1 MSVGES
7 SAPVCELPPTRRGTA
22 AVDGQG
28 DPALD
33 VIRYDKPNGTLS
45 SRVEPDV
52 GDTITTWQPSTDAD
66 RLRATT
72 KAANNQQAAAF
83 IPSNAQKA

>member
-1 MSVGES
+1 V
-7 SAPVCELPPTRRGTA
+7 AA

-28 DPALD
+28 DAALD
-33 VIRYDKPNGTLS
+33 VIRYDTPNGTLS

-52 GDTITTWQPSTDAD
+52 GDTITTWQPSTDAGTQS
-66 RLRATT
+66 ATT
-72 KAANNQQAAAF
+72 TAANNQQAAAF